1 MSQSNDAFIEIHR
14 DSVQTWESDQMGHLN
29 VQFYMEKAQSGLASL
44 FAEMGLGPRAL
55 RAAGQRL
62 DVQDHHVRFLRE
74 QRPGAP
80 FYLVGGVL
88 SAQPDL
94 FVVYEEMRATL
105 GDTPAATFR
114 AEVRLV
120 DDATGAP
127 VPFPQAVIDAG
138 GKLRGELPKH
148 GMPRGLTLNPPR
160 APITLAQAE
169 ERGLIATYQGEVLER
184 MCDGQGYM
192 NKRHYMGLV
201 SDSIPNLLVKTRGD
215 DRSNNGNIGGA
226 ALEYRF
232 VYFKR
237 PKCGDILKLRSGLK
251 QVTEKT
257 YTWSHLMF
265 DGESGEMIAASEA
278 VAIALDLVARKAI
291 PVPEEMRKHL
301 SSLVIDGIGV

>member
-1 MSQSNDAFIEIHR
+1 MSQQTDAFIEIHR

-29 VQFYMEKAQSGLASL
+29 VQFYIEKAQSGLTSL

-55 RAAGQRL
+55 RTLGHRL
-62 DVQDHHVRFLRE
+62 QVQDHHVRFLRE
-74 QRPGAP
+74 QRPGSP

-88 SAQPDL
+88 SADADR

-105 GDTPAATFR
+105 DDTPASTFR
-114 AEVRLV
+114 AEVRLI
-120 DDATGAP
+120 DAKTGTP
-127 VPFPQAVIDAG
+127 VPFPQAVIEASAR
-138 GKLRGELPKH
+138 LRVELPTH
-148 GMPRGLTLNPPR
+148 GKARGLTLETPR

-169 ERGLIATYQGEVLER
+169 ERGLIATYQGEVLHR
-184 MCDGQGYM
+184 MCDADGFM
-192 NKRHYMGLV
+192 NTRHFMGLV

-265 DGESGEMIAASEA
+265 DAESGEMVAASEA
-278 VAIALDLVARKAI
+278 IAIALDLVARKAI
-291 PVPEEMRKHL
+291 PVPEAMRKHL
-301 SSLVIDGIGV
+301 SSLVIEGIGV

>member
-1 MSQSNDAFIEIHR
+1 MSQQTDAFIEIHR

-29 VQFYMEKAQSGLASL
+29 VQFYMEKAQSGLTSL
-44 FAEMGLGPRAL
+44 FAEMGLGPQAL

-88 SAQPDL
+88 SAEAKR

-105 GDTPAATFR
+105 GDVPAATFR
-114 AEVRLV
+114 TEVRLV
-120 DDATGAP
+120 DNVTGAP
-127 VPFPQAVIDAG
+127 IAFPQAVIDASAQFRG
-138 GKLRGELPKH
+138 DLPTHGK
-148 GMPRGLTLNPPR
+148 PRGLTLEAPR

-169 ERGLIATYQGEVLER
+169 DLGLIATYQGAVLER

-192 NKRHYMGLV
+192 NTRHYMGLV
-201 SDSIPNLLVKTRGD
+201 SDSIPNLLVQTRGD

-265 DGESGEMIAASEA
+265 DAESGEMVAASEA
-278 VAIALDLVARKAI
+278 VAIALDLIARKAI

-301 SSLVIDGIGV
+301 SSLVIEGIGV

>member
-1 MSQSNDAFIEIHR
+1 MSQQTNAFKEIHR

-29 VQFYMEKAQSGLASL
+29 VQFYMEKAQSGLSSL

-62 DVQDHHVRFLRE
+62 EVQDHHVRFLRE

-88 SAQPDL
+88 SAEPDL

-105 GDTPAATFR
+105 DDTPAATFR
-114 AEVRLV
+114 AEVRLI
-120 DDATGAP
+120 DDATGTP
-127 VPFPQAVIDAG
+127 ISFPQAVIEASA
-138 GKLRGELPKH
+138 KLRGELPAH
-148 GMPRGLTLNPPR
+148 GKPRGLTLEAPR
-160 APITLAQAE
+160 APMTLAQAD
-169 ERGLIATYQGEVLER
+169 ERGLVPTYQGEVLQR
-184 MCDGQGYM
+184 MCDGKGFM

-215 DRSNNGNIGGA
+215 DRSQSGSIGGA

-237 PKCGDILKLRSGLK
+237 PRCGDILKLRSGLK

-291 PVPEEMRKHL
+291 PVPTEMRKHL

>member
-1 MSQSNDAFIEIHR
+1 MSQQNDAFIEIHR

-29 VQFYMEKAQSGLASL
+29 VQFYMEKAQCGLASL

-105 GDTPAATFR
+105 DNTPAATFR

-120 DDATGAP
+120 DDATGSP
-127 VPFPQAVIDAG
+127 VPFPQAVIDAS
-138 GKLRGELPKH
+138 GKLHGELPKH
-148 GMPRGLTLNPPR
+148 GMPRGLTLEAPR
-160 APITLAQAE
+160 APITLTQAE

-184 MCDGQGYM
+184 MCDGQGFM

-215 DRSNNGNIGGA
+215 DRSNNG
-226 ALEYRF
+226 
-232 VYFKR
+232 
-237 PKCGDILKLRSGLK
+237 
-251 QVTEKT
+251 
-257 YTWSHLMF
+257 
-265 DGESGEMIAASEA
+265 
-278 VAIALDLVARKAI
+278 
-291 PVPEEMRKHL
+291 
-301 SSLVIDGIGV
+301 